1 MLAKDCP
8 SDYIIVFWHQQNSIQ
23 QLSMKTSMK
32 RLSIFLTISFCCISC
47 QAFIFLGQT
56 SSAQESPAVSGVV
69 EPNYAASENE
79 AKELGPKNKEFME
92 KFEQFNKC
100 VAKLNALKV
109 EYPMANQ
116 QRQTEIDKEYENVY
130 GEGSVLNKAM
140 LQLGLDAFNES
151 PNRNPMVNSYIYNLI
166 SWEFFRDNYDRAYDI
181 FKAIAGKGV
190 VSEGSIYYV
199 YGAFAALMTM
209 HLDDAEAWM
218 KKAQETGNIEKFQSE
233 LEKSEKGREQL
244 RTLQTLASQIPTF
257 KKNWALEQ
265 EIRKAETEAG
275 EKDPAQKLPRVLLTT
290 SKGDIIIELFENEAP
305 NTVANFISLVE
316 KGKYNGTPFHRVLPM
331 FMAQGGDVQFGN
343 GMGGPGYGIDCEN
356 KTPKARKHFRGSL
369 SMAHAG
375 ANTGGSQ
382 FFLTFVPTFFLDR
395 EANPPGHTVFGRVV
409 EGMDVLSE
417 IQRID
422 PSDEDAM
429 LPVPD
434 KIVEAKVLNKRD
446 HEYEPIKN
454 AARR

>member
-1 MLAKDCP
+1 
-8 SDYIIVFWHQQNSIQ
+8 
-23 QLSMKTSMK
+23 MKTSMK
-32 RLSIFLTISFCCISC
+32 RFAIILTASLCCFSFQLVGVFDQI
-47 QAFIFLGQT
+47 
-56 SSAQESPAVSGVV
+56 SSAQEANVVQTTQPTGAV
-69 EPNYAASENE
+69 EPNYVASEDE
-79 AKELGPKNKEFME
+79 AKALGPNNQEFVK
-92 KFEQFNKC
+92 KFEQFNAC
-100 VAKLNALKV
+100 IAKLNALKV
-109 EYPMANQ
+109 EYPRATQ
-116 QRQTEIDKEYENVY
+116 QRQIEIDQEYAKIY
-130 GEGSVLNKAM
+130 AEGQAINQAM
-140 LQLGLDAFNES
+140 LQLGLDAFTEA

-166 SWEFFRDNYDRAYDI
+166 SWEFFRDNYDLSYDI
-181 FKAIAGKGV
+181 FKRISEKGV
-190 VSEGSIYYV
+190 ASEGLIYYV

-209 HLDDAEAWM
+209 HLDDAEAWLQ
-218 KKAQETGNIEKFQSE
+218 KAQEAGNLEKFQSE
-233 LEKSEKGREQL
+233 LEQTEKGREQL
-244 RTLQTLASQIPTF
+244 RTLQTLASQIPMF
-257 KKNWALEQ
+257 RKNWAEEQ
-265 EIRKAETEAG
+265 KIRKAETEAG
-275 EKDPAQKLPRVLLTT
+275 EKDPAKKLPRVLLKT
-290 SKGDIIIELFENEAP
+290 SKGDIVIELFENEAP

-343 GMGGPGYGIDCEN
+343 GTGGPGYGIDCEN

-375 ANTGGSQ
+375 PNTGGSQ

-409 EGMDVLSE
+409 DGMNVLAD

-454 AARR
+454 ASRR